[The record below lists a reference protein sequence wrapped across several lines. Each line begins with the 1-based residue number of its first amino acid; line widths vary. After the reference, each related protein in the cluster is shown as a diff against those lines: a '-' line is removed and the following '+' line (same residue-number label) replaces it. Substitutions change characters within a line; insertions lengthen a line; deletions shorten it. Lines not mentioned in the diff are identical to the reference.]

1 MSQKAPP
8 QPPDPREDGYDYRLD
23 VSIGDKND
31 DRFWGEEIVKPSR
44 KLSFERDIRVQE
56 FEKERRS
63 CEVRKLVRS
72 PETKARATEPSLESS
87 GSVSQKSR
95 RSRHKRK
102 KKRKSKKK
110 RKKKKK
116 KKRSRDDSS
125 TTATTGE
132 TTESREDQSVVSSAV
147 ANISTAVAP
156 ASPYMDERALDAAAI
171 GEPAGV
177 MQPTDVTATEPLT
190 RTSKR
195 DKRRR
200 SSREDDSA
208 AIWTPAS
215 GGEAMGSTDV
225 YSQQWT
231 KDTVDRQ
238 GDYGQPRYPVQG
250 AYDQQASDY
259 AAYAAPYQP
268 TDVTATEPLP
278 RISKRDKRLRSSRE
292 DDSAAIWTPASGGE
306 AMGFTDMYGQ
316 QWTTDTIDRQGDYRQ
331 PRYSAQG
338 AYDQRASDYAP
349 MRSRISRQT

>member
-1 MSQKAPP
+1 VEHQREGAAAVMSQKAPP

-215 GGEAMGSTDV
+215 GGEAMGSTD
-225 YSQQWT
+225 
-231 KDTVDRQ
+231 
-238 GDYGQPRYPVQG
+238 
-250 AYDQQASDY
+250 
-259 AAYAAPYQP
+259 
-268 TDVTATEPLP
+268 
-278 RISKRDKRLRSSRE
+278 
-292 DDSAAIWTPASGGE
+292 
-306 AMGFTDMYGQ
+306 MYGQ

-331 PRYSAQG
+331 PRYPAQG
-338 AYDQRASDYAP
+338 AYDQRASDYAAYAEP
-349 MRSRISRQT
+349 YQHAQDIQRLEAGHLNRLYQHVQQLRYQLHMARQQIQGTATTPTQFNATELQKEQEARCTCGQMEGAY